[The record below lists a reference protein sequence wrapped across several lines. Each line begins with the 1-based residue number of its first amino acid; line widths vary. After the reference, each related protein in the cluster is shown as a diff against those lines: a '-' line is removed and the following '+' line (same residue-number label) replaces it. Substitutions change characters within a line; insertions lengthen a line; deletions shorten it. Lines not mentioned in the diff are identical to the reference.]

1 MTQKALLIFEDLPDN
16 EVNIK
21 LTFDPPLK
29 GDADTPPSVHY
40 ALKAMEALTKIAQE
54 QNDEAT

>member
-1 MTQKALLIFEDLPDN
+1 MNQKAVLIFEDLPDN

-29 GDADTPPSVHY
+29 SDADTPPSVHY
-40 ALKAMEALTKIAQE
+40 AVKAMEALTKIAQE
-54 QNDEAT
+54 QTDDAA

>member
-16 EVNIK
+16 GVNIK

-40 ALKAMEALTKIAQE
+40 ALKAIEVLTKIAQE